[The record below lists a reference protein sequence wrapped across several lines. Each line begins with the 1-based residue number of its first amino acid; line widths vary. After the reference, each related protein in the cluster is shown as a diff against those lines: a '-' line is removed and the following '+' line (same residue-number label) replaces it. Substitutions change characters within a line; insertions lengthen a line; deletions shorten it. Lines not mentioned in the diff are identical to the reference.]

1 MAFRKAD
8 ERRLLQAV
16 VIVLALIP
24 VAAGIAGVLEGP
36 AFVDVSRP
44 WPVDLDSYFRF
55 LSGVFLALGIAWYSC
70 VPNIERN
77 TARFRLLAA
86 LTFAGGLARL
96 LSLLIS
102 GTPVRGHRAGL
113 VIELVVVPLLVLW
126 HTRVAR
132 HAGRTNRPRHEGGA
146 SGRPS
151 AAESR

>member
-1 MAFRKAD
+1 MAYGKAD

-16 VIVLALIP
+16 VIILALIP
-24 VAAGIAGVLEGP
+24 LAAGIAGVLGGP
-36 AFVDVSRP
+36 AFLGVSRP

-70 VPNIERN
+70 VPGIERN

-102 GTPVRGHRAGL
+102 GTPSTGHRVGL
-113 VIELVVVPLLVLW
+113 IIELIIVPLLVLW
-126 HTRVAR
+126 QARVA
-132 HAGRTNRPRHEGGA
+132 AK
-146 SGRPS
+146 
-151 AAESR
+151 AA

>member
-1 MAFRKAD
+1 MAYGKAD

-16 VIVLALIP
+16 VIILALIP
-24 VAAGIAGVLEGP
+24 VAAGIAGVVGGP
-36 AFVDVSRP
+36 AFLGVEKP

-96 LSLLIS
+96 SSLLVS
-102 GTPVRGHRAGL
+102 GTPSTGHRVGL
-113 VIELVVVPLLVLW
+113 IIELIVVPLLVLW
-126 HTRVAR
+126 QARVA
-132 HAGRTNRPRHEGGA
+132 AK
-146 SGRPS
+146 
-151 AAESR
+151 AA